1 MAIMKKNESINTFRT
16 FRRDPAS
23 GYGDGHR
30 LIPVTGEDRDESV
43 YRNPVGAQ
51 SGYELE
57 GQRKGPA
64 EPRLSTVP
72 PDSPAQTA
80 EIKEL
85 RSREE

>member
-1 MAIMKKNESINTFRT
+1 MKFMADKKNQPNIT

-30 LIPVTGEDRDESV
+30 IIPAAGEDRDESV

-64 EPRLSTVP
+64 ELQREPG
-72 PDSPAQTA
+72 A
-80 EIKEL
+80 IK
-85 RSREE
+85 RGN